1 MDMLRVQLMK
11 NKRSSFLCDVPRMTE
26 EGYIRYAM
34 SQL

>member
-1 MDMLRVQLMK
+1 MDLLRVQVMK
-11 NKRSSFLCDVPRMTE
+11 NKRSSLLCDVPRMTE